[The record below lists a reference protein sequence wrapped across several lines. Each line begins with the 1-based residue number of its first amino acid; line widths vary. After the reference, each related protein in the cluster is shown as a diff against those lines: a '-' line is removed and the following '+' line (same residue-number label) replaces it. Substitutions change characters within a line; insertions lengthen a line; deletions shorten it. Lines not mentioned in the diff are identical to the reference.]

1 MILEYYINILQWNI
15 RTYCAHTHLI
25 HCSLV
30 HPARHCL
37 TGRALA
43 CEAQS
48 NIRKNWWALDSSTAS
63 NTASNKVF
71 FTLPAGGDGSIF
83 LLPFSAT
90 LQQFWKKSNS
100 QYLHLRH
107 SLQTHTAKMNYE
119 VMKEILPFTLQA
131 VSPQKYFWELCTIFK
146 VFIKLDK
153 RLHKHMH
160 VFL

>member
-1 MILEYYINILQWNI
+1 MEHTYIL
-15 RTYCAHTHLI
+15 RTYTSH
-25 HCSLV
+25 SLQLGT
-30 HPARHCL
+30 PSRHCL

-107 SLQTHTAKMNYE
+107 SLQTHTAKMNYG
-119 VMKEILPFTLQA
+119 VMKKEILPFTLQA

-146 VFIKLDK
+146 IFIKLDK